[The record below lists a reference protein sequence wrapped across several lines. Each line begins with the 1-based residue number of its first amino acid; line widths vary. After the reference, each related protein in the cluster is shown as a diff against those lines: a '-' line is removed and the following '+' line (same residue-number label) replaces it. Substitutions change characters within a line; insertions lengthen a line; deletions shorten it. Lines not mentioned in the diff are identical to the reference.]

1 MGVVSIMNHLIND
14 PIGALWLI
22 QQAKIEPFARLP
34 VVSGM
39 ATRRKTEVESET
51 GFRKELYPE
60 SYRPANSYIA
70 HLQFH
75 LRNEIVHLEF
85 LQCLFQIIDKQII
98 QDWINAEPTGQY
110 ARRVAFLYEWL
121 TDKQLIVPDNIG
133 GSYVDVLSD
142 KYLIT
147 ASDSQVEKCSRWRVN
162 NNLAGNRDF
171 CPTLVKTPQFEQ
183 AMNLNV
189 QTLLNDLMDE
199 FGEDLLMRSS
209 VWLTLRE
216 SKASFKIEGEGNQTT
231 RIARFA
237 DVIARYTGKGEIPL
251 DEITL
256 SHLQKEILG
265 DKVPFH
271 HYGVRLSPV
280 FVGQTHHF
288 QEVVHY
294 IAPSYPLVSAKLA
307 GLKAFWQKTQGQSP
321 IMRSAV
327 LAFGFV
333 YIHPLADGNGR
344 VHRFLFNDVLRRDGV
359 LPENVI
365 LPISGVIAE
374 SAHERQRYFA
384 LLDEVSKPLM
394 QSIGNDYSFSK
405 QQKVYAD
412 GIRSNLIF
420 EAESKANPI
429 WSYPNLSHHVIYL
442 ARLLEQVVNRDM
454 REESL
459 YLLHHEQAREAIK
472 EIIEMPNDYADRII
486 RSARQ
491 NQGKLTNK
499 LIKEFDFLENN
510 EELWQRLF
518 SAITQAFNNRF

>member
-1 MGVVSIMNHLIND
+1 MNHSIDD

-22 QQAKIEPFARLP
+22 QQTKIQPFSCLP
-34 VVSGM
+34 VVSGI
-39 ATRRKTEVESET
+39 AKRRKTERQET
-51 GFRKELYPE
+51 GFRQEFYPE
-60 SYRPANSYIA
+60 NYRPDNSFIA

-85 LQCLFQIIDKQII
+85 LQRFFQSIDKQII

-110 ARRVAFLYEWL
+110 SRRVAFLYEWL
-121 TDKQLIVPDNIG
+121 TDSQLSVPKNIG
-133 GSYVDVLSD
+133 GNYVDVLSD

-147 ASDSQVEKCSRWRVN
+147 ASKTQVEKCSRWRVN

-189 QTLLNDLMDE
+189 QTLLNNLMDE

-216 SKASFKIEGEGNQTT
+216 SKASFEIEGEGNQTA

-237 DVIARYTGKGEIPL
+237 NVIARYTGKGEIPL
-251 DEITL
+251 DEMSL

-265 DKVPFH
+265 DKVPFN
-271 HYGVRLSPV
+271 HYGIRLSPV

-288 QEVVHY
+288 QEIVHY
-294 IAPSYPLVSAKLA
+294 IAPSYPLIPAKLV

-359 LPENVI
+359 LPENII
-365 LPISGVIAE
+365 LPFSGVIAE
-374 SAHERQRYFA
+374 SAYERQRYSA
-384 LLDEVSKPLM
+384 LLDKVSKPLM
-394 QSIGNDYSFSK
+394 QSIGNDYSFSR
-405 QQKVYAD
+405 QREVYAD

-420 EAESKANPI
+420 NADGKANPI
-429 WSYPNLSHHVIYL
+429 WSYPDLSHHVIYL
-442 ARLLEQVVNRDM
+442 ANLLEQVVNHDI

-472 EIIEMPNDYADRII
+472 EIMEMPNDYADRII
-486 RSARQ
+486 QSVRQ

-499 LIKEFDFLENN
+499 LKKEFDFLDNN
-510 EELWQRLF
+510 EDLWQQLLN
-518 SAITQAFNNRF
+518 AITHAFNN